1 MIKRNYYLDKLRKYR
16 NTDEIKVICGIRRCG
31 KTVLLKQLIEE
42 LIQDG
47 ISSDNIIYIS
57 LESSKYRH
65 IKDDI
70 QLDEVILDK
79 TKNLN
84 GKIYLL
90 FDEIQLVSN
99 WEKSINSY
107 RVDFDCDIYIT
118 GSNSNLVSGELVT
131 LLSGRYI
138 TLNIYPLSFKEL
150 LGYYNEINEK
160 RLFNQYLN
168 YGGFPG
174 LLNYDEEGKV
184 NLLRD
189 LYSTIILND
198 ILYRSNITDF
208 DLLKRLMEFMISNV
222 GQTFSAT
229 SISNFIKNERNTTPA
244 TIINYL
250 EYIVNAFILYQ
261 VKREDVKLKKIL
273 LISEKYYVVD
283 PGFYF
288 LLKDESQR
296 DWGQLLENVVFIEL
310 IRRGY
315 SVNVGKVND
324 FEIDFVC
331 YKANKKKYI
340 QVSESVKDPNTRK
353 RELKPLTLL
362 KDNYP
367 KYLITNDDENYSNE
381 GIVHLNIID
390 FLKSGDDF

>member
-1 MIKRNYYLDKLRKYR
+1 MFFLFLWFLYFVEYVFLVFVVFVFYRKYF
-16 NTDEIKVICGIRRCG
+16 
-31 KTVLLKQLIEE
+31 
-42 LIQDG
+42 
-47 ISSDNIIYIS
+47 YI
-57 LESSKYRH
+57 L
-65 IKDDI
+65 
-70 QLDEVILDK
+70 
-79 TKNLN
+79 
-84 GKIYLL
+84 
-90 FDEIQLVSN
+90 
-99 WEKSINSY
+99 
-107 RVDFDCDIYIT
+107 C
-118 GSNSNLVSGELVT
+118 
-131 LLSGRYI
+131 
-138 TLNIYPLSFKEL
+138 
-150 LGYYNEINEK
+150 
-160 RLFNQYLN
+160 
-168 YGGFPG
+168 
-174 LLNYDEEGKV
+174 
-184 NLLRD
+184 
-189 LYSTIILND
+189 
-198 ILYRSNITDF
+198 
-208 DLLKRLMEFMISNV
+208 
-222 GQTFSAT
+222 
-229 SISNFIKNERNTTPA
+229 
-244 TIINYL
+244 
-250 EYIVNAFILYQ
+250 FILYQ

-288 LLKDESQR
+288 LIKDESQR

-353 RELKPLTLL
+353 REFKPLTLL